1 MTQSGYKTNRISHRR
16 GLLHLHF
23 KPNKYISVYLCFE
36 FYRCLFLK
44 KLWQYTCIQ
53 TQPHKV
59 WEIFFVPSMQP
70 YSNRYLCLAQNA
82 LTKITIKH
90 TQMHTFIHRYDFQ
103 VIQPLKFICC
113 LKEQGIKT
121 TWLKVSWISWAS
133 FCKMKKVSNDN
144 IEIMF
149 APYCCCSTLPYS
161 VHAKKDAS
169 NFDAFKRDEEDEN
182 RQNFLNQYLTNW

>member
-1 MTQSGYKTNRISHRR
+1 MIQSGYKTNRISHRR
-16 GLLHLHF
+16 GLLHLYF

-36 FYRCLFLK
+36 FYRCLFLN
-44 KLWQYTCIQ
+44 KLCQYTCIK

-113 LKEQGIKT
+113 LKEQGFKT
-121 TWLKVSWISWAS
+121 TWLKISWISWAS
-133 FCKMKKVSNDN
+133 FCKMRKVSNDN
-144 IEIMF
+144 IEILHPIVVVHYHIQFM
-149 APYCCCSTLPYS
+149 PKMRQSQMYS
-161 VHAKKDAS
+161 LRCLQ
-169 NFDAFKRDEEDEN
+169 KRWV
-182 RQNFLNQYLTNW
+182 RWSYAR